1 MAGKRGKSGGARPG
15 AGRPPKQREPTGTQY
30 ETAEAYLWAVVAGT
44 EPPDPV
50 RVQAAKSLMAYQQ
63 PKQRAKPIS
72 KTPTELANQNERS
85 TEHQTQEAWRQKA
98 EAIRRKHQEKQNGN
112 S

>member
-1 MAGKRGKSGGARPG
+1 MAGSKGKSGGARPG
-15 AGRPPKQREPTGTQY
+15 AGRPPKQHETTGHQY
-30 ETAEAYLWAVVAGT
+30 DSAESYLQAVVAGT

-63 PKQRAKPIS
+63 PKQRAKPVS
-72 KTPTELANQNERS
+72 KTPTELARQNERS
-85 TEHQTQEAWRQKA
+85 TEQQTQEAWRQKA
-98 EAIRRKHQEKQNGN
+98 EAIRAKHREKN